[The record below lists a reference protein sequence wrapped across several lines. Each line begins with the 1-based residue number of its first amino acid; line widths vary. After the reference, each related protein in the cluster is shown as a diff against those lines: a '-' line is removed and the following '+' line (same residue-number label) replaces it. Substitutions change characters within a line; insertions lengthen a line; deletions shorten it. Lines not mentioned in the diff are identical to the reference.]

1 MLPRT
6 VLYTR
11 CAITGAPRAVKL
23 VHAEQCN
30 RGQAVYWRLDVEYVD
45 YNVDADDDGAPSGP
59 RFGLASLPGLEI
71 PSFKGAAKISSL
83 PVYPVKYYRGWDDLK
98 KRIIERG
105 RKWVALQGVHHRHYN
120 ATGYH
125 WKDGKYIKLNV
136 SDYDMTCCMDN

>member
-1 MLPRT
+1 
-6 VLYTR
+6 
-11 CAITGAPRAVKL
+11 
-23 VHAEQCN
+23 
-30 RGQAVYWRLDVEYVD
+30 LDVEYVD